1 MKEKFGA
8 DEGITLSAD
17 ATHSVKTAKPAE
29 ESKYEE
35 SALHYALKSFLHNS
49 HVVGDCVAN
58 FAANFDINDTD
69 SLRETLNTPIMLSSY
84 AKAAGYREGFEATVI
99 AIKTNEAIT
108 KNTKITLDEE
118 LFKI

>member
-1 MKEKFGA
+1 
-8 DEGITLSAD
+8 
-17 ATHSVKTAKPAE
+17 
-29 ESKYEE
+29 
-35 SALHYALKSFLHNS
+35 
-49 HVVGDCVAN
+49 
-58 FAANFDINDTD
+58 
-69 SLRETLNTPIMLSSY
+69 MLSSY